1 MQPRWQSSSSFDN
14 RTKKHLERG
23 AFFMRRGPMSS
34 SAVADLSASRWTK
47 ADGGESAVCK
57 KFESKRLF
65 QSEALQKAPSRR
77 RSRDGSHR
85 AGLICACKNGA
96 KQEKAGFDRL
106 FSAHTSQK
114 NRVIHKVLP
123 DFCCLS
129 WREPNPIVCQ
139 CALSVLFAFFV
150 LMGDSPFSPKKAKNP
165 SKNSTDRCLAVLR
178 EQIFVQA
185 KIKPD
190 GHNGDIWTRGLAKHE
205 RKAARQNR

>member
-1 MQPRWQSSSSFDN
+1 
-14 RTKKHLERG
+14 
-23 AFFMRRGPMSS
+23 MRRGPMSS
-34 SAVADLSASRWTK
+34 SAVADLSARRWTK

-57 KFESKRLF
+57 KFELKRLF

-85 AGLICACKNGA
+85 ARLICACKNGV

>member
-1 MQPRWQSSSSFDN
+1 MLFLCDGVRC
-14 RTKKHLERG
+14 HH
-23 AFFMRRGPMSS
+23 RRLPTG
-34 SAVADLSASRWTK
+34 RR
-47 ADGGESAVCK
+47 ADGQSRRRYAAVCK
-57 KFESKRLF
+57 NLNQKRFL
-65 QSEALQKAPSRR
+65 QSEALRKAPSRR
-77 RSRDGSHR
+77 RSRDGRHR
-85 AGLICACKNGA
+85 AGLICVRKNGV

-139 CALSVLFAFFV
+139 CALSALFAFFV
-150 LMGDSPFSPKKAKNP
+150 LMGDSPFSPKKAKNL

-185 KIKPD
+185 RIKPE